1 MPPRAKAIAAEGRR
15 LRVSLYDRASS
26 GLMALL
32 IAVGSVVAL
41 LLVVWLSSKLL
52 APPSMAVPVKI
63 VDVYR
68 QDGED
73 GGNGRPSGG
82 TQVDE
87 PSREPFVGKDP
98 KTRDVQESL
107 SGVDSALV
115 AKAVALDE
123 DPDLVV
129 PLRRGSY
136 GTGGGRFGGKGPGDG
151 LDIGDRPPGHARHW
165 EITFPK
171 GNTLDAYA
179 RQLDFFGIELGVVI
193 PGDKVVYAFHL
204 SKPKPDTRLLAEAS
218 SHENR
223 FYLSWRD
230 GDLRKADR
238 ELLVRA
244 GVQIE
249 DEVVLQ
255 FLPDAVEA
263 RLAAMEREFRGAEP
277 KRIGKT
283 RFGVRPVGDKFEF
296 YVIEQTRKR

>member
-1 MPPRAKAIAAEGRR
+1 MPPRAKAIAVEGRR

-26 GLMALL
+26 GLMAAL
-32 IAVGSVVAL
+32 ITIGSVVAL

-52 APPSMAVPVKI
+52 APPPMAVPVKI
-63 VDVYR
+63 VDIAR

-73 GGNGRPSGG
+73 GGDGRPSGG
-82 TQVDE
+82 SQLDE
-87 PSREPFVGKDP
+87 PSREPVVGKN
-98 KTRDVQESL
+98 KETNDVQESL
-107 SGVDSALV
+107 SGVDPALV

-123 DPDLVV
+123 NPDLVA

-136 GTGGGRFGGKGPGDG
+136 GRNGGKYGGNGPGSG
-151 LDIGDRPPGHARHW
+151 LDIGDGPPGHARRW

-193 PGDKVVYAFHL
+193 PGDKVMYVFHL
-204 SKPKPDTRLLAEAS
+204 SKPRPDTRLLAEAS
-218 SHENR
+218 SREER

-238 ELLVRA
+238 ELLARA
-244 GVQIE
+244 GLQIE

-255 FLPDAVEA
+255 FLPDAIEA
-263 RLAAMEREFRGAEP
+263 RLAAMEREFRGADP